1 MRKLSITRRPFYQ
14 GVLLVAAGEPE
25 RAEPSRK
32 DDRGGWA
39 GRTHA
44 GHQVGSP
51 SFMIALQQQDQDDNK
66 HRHYDVNDAK
76 GDQGEAPTEV
86 SEVGLVELVRLP
98 QAQEVDYRFD

>member
-1 MRKLSITRRPFYQ
+1 
-14 GVLLVAAGEPE
+14 
-25 RAEPSRK
+25 
-32 DDRGGWA
+32 
-39 GRTHA
+39 
-44 GHQVGSP
+44 
-51 SFMIALQQQDQDDNK
+51 MIALQQQDQDDNK